1 MILDQLRAGCDV
13 GEGTEWTVGA
23 DSSVVRAHQHAAGAR
38 YEPPKDIPE
47 QKLTP
52 LLATPGP
59 TAERATPASTTP
71 STTAETTADTG
82 GWGESQESSAG
93 ERQAG

>member
-1 MILDQLRAGCDV
+1 M

-59 TAERATPASTTP
+59 GAERATPA

-82 GWGESQESSAG
+82 GWGESQESGAG
-93 ERQAG
+93 EWQAG